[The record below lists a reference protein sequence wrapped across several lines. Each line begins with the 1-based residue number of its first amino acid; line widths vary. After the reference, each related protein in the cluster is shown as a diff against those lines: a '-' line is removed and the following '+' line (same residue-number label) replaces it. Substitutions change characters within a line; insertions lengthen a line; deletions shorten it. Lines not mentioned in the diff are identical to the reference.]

1 MDVTTCY
8 HHDLHF
14 QLFAV
19 IRHHMIKN
27 YRCDVKKALSKEDMN
42 NARSSRGGFG
52 KLTIIAFFSELEVFY
67 IA

>member
-1 MDVTTCY
+1 
-8 HHDLHF
+8 
-14 QLFAV
+14 
-19 IRHHMIKN
+19 MIKN